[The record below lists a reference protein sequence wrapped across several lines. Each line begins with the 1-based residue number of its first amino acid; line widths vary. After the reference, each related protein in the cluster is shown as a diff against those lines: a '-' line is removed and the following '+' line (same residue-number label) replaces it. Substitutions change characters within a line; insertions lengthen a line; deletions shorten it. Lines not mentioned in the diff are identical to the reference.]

1 MQIVQSLQLV
11 TVTVVLP
18 RPPILNQLQ
27 QWLPVVSITMSII
40 GNCFVL
46 EYLRLNV
53 TFSVLFSSCP
63 RDMQLQWPPAE
74 RDTSNSH
81 TTTGVSVG
89 TGPIMRSSMG
99 PMRTPAEL
107 PLPPDSEGDME
118 KFAADNLN
126 LRGRGLF
133 RRKTSVR
140 DMLSW
145 SSRAITRP
153 MLATARGKQHAK
165 TAIDMF
171 RLVQVYMGDRK
182 ARPGTSLNSV
192 LIEILGAAFG
202 QPA

>member
-1 MQIVQSLQLV
+1 M
-11 TVTVVLP
+11 
-18 RPPILNQLQ
+18 N
-27 QWLPVVSITMSII
+27 
-40 GNCFVL
+40 NCF
-46 EYLRLNV
+46 
-53 TFSVLFSSCP
+53 SCP
-63 RDMQLQWPPAE
+63 RDIQLQWPPSE
-74 RDTSNSH
+74 RDGPGPTSH
-81 TTTGVSVG
+81 LVAAMG
-89 TGPIMRSSMG
+89 TGPLLRPG
-99 PMRTPAEL
+99 PIPGRTPAEL

-153 MLATARGKQHAK
+153 MLATARSKQHAK
-165 TAIDMF
+165 GAIDVF
-171 RLVQVYMGDRK
+171 KLVQVYMGDRK

-192 LIEILGAAFG
+192 LIEILGAAFS